1 MTVAAG
7 RGTSVAKN
15 VVTIALLLLFVL
27 SLAYA
32 NGANDVSKGVATL
45 VGSGVTTYHRGLA
58 WGTLWTVA
66 GALLALVVSV
76 RLVRMFTTGLLVAPP
91 DAELFPLAVAAGA
104 FGWVIL
110 ASRTGLPV
118 STTHAMIGAIVGTAL
133 AAVGVTGVRW
143 SLLVTSVA
151 LPLALSPL
159 VAGLVAYLLHLTS
172 AGRLSRASRYCVC
185 VQSRPAALIPASA
198 SVTMLA
204 GAPSG
209 VAVVDA
215 PAVVVDE
222 TTNCDE
228 ATVSTRI
235 RVTDAAHWGTS
246 AALSFARGLNDSPKI
261 AALGIGAAAAVG
273 VASLWVFVAAAAAMG
288 LGSYLFGRRV
298 TSTLAERV
306 TEIDPLE
313 GLSASTVAASL
324 VLLASFVA
332 LPVSTTHVSTGAIIG
347 AGLRSGG
354 QAIRWRTVAHL
365 IVAWIVTLPVAG
377 LLAAGVWKF
386 MT

>member
-1 MTVAAG
+1 MTVAA
-7 RGTSVAKN
+7 RREITVARN

-32 NGANDVSKGVATL
+32 NGANDVSKGVGTL
-45 VGSGVTTYHRGLA
+45 VGSGVATYRRGLA

-76 RLVRMFTTGLLVAPP
+76 GLVRMFTTGLLVAPP
-91 DAELFPLAVAAGA
+91 DDELFPLAVAAGA

-133 AAVGVTGVRW
+133 AAVGVAGVRW

-185 VQSRPAALIPASA
+185 VQSRPPALIPASA

-209 VAVVDA
+209 VGVVDA
-215 PAVVVDE
+215 PAVIVDE

-228 ATVSTRI
+228 ATVWTRV

-288 LGSYLFGRRV
+288 LGSYLFGWRV

-324 VLLASFVA
+324 VLLASFTA
-332 LPVSTTHVSTGAIIG
+332 LPVSTTHVATGAIIG

-377 LLAAGVWKF
+377 LLAAGVWMF

>member
-1 MTVAAG
+1 MLTGAAL
-7 RGTSVAKN
+7 V
-15 VVTIALLLLFVL
+15 LLFVL

-45 VGSGVTTYHRGLA
+45 VGSGVTTYRRGLA

-76 RLVRMFTTGLLVAPP
+76 GLVRMFTTGLLVAPP

-159 VAGLVAYLLHLTS
+159 VAGLLAYLLHLTS

-185 VQSRPAALIPASA
+185 VRSRPAGLIPASA

-209 VAVVDA
+209 VAVVDV
-215 PAVVVDE
+215 PAVIVDE

-228 ATVSTRI
+228 ATVSTRV
-235 RVTDAAHWGTS
+235 RVTDAAHWGTG
-246 AALSFARGLNDSPKI
+246 AALSFARGLNDTPKI

-365 IVAWIVTLPVAG
+365 TVAWIVTLPVAG
-377 LLAAGVWKF
+377 LLAAGVWRF
-386 MT
+386 MR

>member
-1 MTVAAG
+1 MLIDT
-7 RGTSVAKN
+7 
-15 VVTIALLLLFVL
+15 ALLLLFVL

-32 NGANDVSKGVATL
+32 NGANDVSKGVGTL
-45 VGSGVTTYHRGLA
+45 VGSGVTTYRRGLA

-76 RLVRMFTTGLLVAPP
+76 RLVQVFSTGLLVGPLP
-91 DAELFPLAVAAGA
+91 DAHLFPLAVAAGA

-143 SLLVTSVA
+143 SLLVTSLA

-172 AGRLSRASRYCVC
+172 AGRLARASRYCVC
-185 VQSRPAALIPASA
+185 VESRPAGLIPASA
-198 SVTMLA
+198 SVMMLA

-215 PAVVVDE
+215 PAVIVDE

-228 ATVSTRI
+228 ATVSTRV

-261 AALGIGAAAAVG
+261 VALGVGAAAAVG

-306 TEIDPLE
+306 TKIDPLE

-332 LPVSTTHVSTGAIIG
+332 LPVSTTHVATGAIIG

-365 IVAWIVTLPVAG
+365 IVAWIVTIPVAG
-377 LLAAGVWKF
+377 LLAAGVWRF

>member
-1 MTVAAG
+1 MGHAV
-7 RGTSVAKN
+7 
-15 VVTIALLLLFVL
+15 
-27 SLAYA
+27 
-32 NGANDVSKGVATL
+32 D
-45 VGSGVTTYHRGLA
+45 
-58 WGTLWTVA
+58 VA

-76 RLVRMFTTGLLVAPP
+76 GLVRMFTTGLLVAPP
-91 DAELFPLAVAAGA
+91 DDELFPLAVAAGA

-133 AAVGVTGVRW
+133 AVTGVRW

-159 VAGLVAYLLHLTS
+159 VAGLVAYLLHRTF

-185 VQSRPAALIPASA
+185 VQSRPAALMPASA

-215 PAVVVDE
+215 PAVIVDE

-228 ATVSTRI
+228 ATVSIRV

-288 LGSYLFGRRV
+288 LGSYLFGWRV

-306 TEIDPLE
+306 TEIDPPE

-324 VLLASFVA
+324 VLLASFTA

-354 QAIRWRTVAHL
+354 QAIRWRTVTHL
-365 IVAWIVTLPVAG
+365 IVAWIVTVPVAG
-377 LLAAGVWKF
+377 LLAAGVWRF
-386 MT
+386 MTSLG